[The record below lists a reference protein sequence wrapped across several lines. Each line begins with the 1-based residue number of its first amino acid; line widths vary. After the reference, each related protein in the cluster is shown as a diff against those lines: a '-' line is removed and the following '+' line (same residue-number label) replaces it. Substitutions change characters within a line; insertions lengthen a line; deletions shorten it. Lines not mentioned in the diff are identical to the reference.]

1 MALFFTDYA
10 LGWLG
15 LRDGC
20 WKYLF
25 EIDSR
30 RSMLFDVCADPDEA
44 RDRSAE
50 YAARVETY
58 RARLEAWA
66 SARRAEIDKR

>member
-1 MALFFTDYA
+1 MFQSNEDIC
-10 LGWLG
+10 G

-25 EIDSR
+25 ELDAR
-30 RSMLFDVCADPDEA
+30 GSMLFDVCADPGET
-44 RDRSAE
+44 RDISSDH
-50 YAARVETY
+50 AARTDAY

-66 SARRAEIDKR
+66 SARRAAIAER